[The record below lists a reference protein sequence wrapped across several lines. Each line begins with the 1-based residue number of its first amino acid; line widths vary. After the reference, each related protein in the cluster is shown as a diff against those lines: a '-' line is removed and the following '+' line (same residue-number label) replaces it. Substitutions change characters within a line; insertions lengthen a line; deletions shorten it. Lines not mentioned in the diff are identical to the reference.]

1 MRWIS
6 GSSFL
11 KAGRQIETLRLTD
24 MPPRPDRATRIR
36 ITATPV
42 SDDRI
47 DIEIKDLGFGEIFM
61 SSGKVWH
68 YEMTM

>member
-1 MRWIS
+1 
-6 GSSFL
+6 
-11 KAGRQIETLRLTD
+11 
-24 MPPRPDRATRIR
+24 MPPRPIGLHASESRRHLYLN
-36 ITATPV
+36 
-42 SDDRI
+42 DRI

>member
-1 MRWIS
+1 M
-6 GSSFL
+6 L
-11 KAGRQIETLRLTD
+11 KLINK
-24 MPPRPDRATRIR
+24 
-36 ITATPV
+36 
-42 SDDRI
+42 I

>member
-1 MRWIS
+1 MCIRD
-6 GSSFL
+6 
-11 KAGRQIETLRLTD
+11 R
-24 MPPRPDRATRIR
+24 PRPDRATRIR